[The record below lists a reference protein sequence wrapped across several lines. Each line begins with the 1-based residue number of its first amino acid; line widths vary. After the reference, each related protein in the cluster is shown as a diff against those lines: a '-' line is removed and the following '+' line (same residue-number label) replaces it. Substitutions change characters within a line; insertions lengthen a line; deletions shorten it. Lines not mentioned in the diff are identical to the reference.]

1 MKPEVRLPQ
10 ITGKN
15 HPQTKRNGARKDNFP
30 ENYGPA
36 YLRTP
41 RRMLGGE
48 GGGAGWLQTEGPV
61 IYCPLS
67 SGGPSAG
74 SFLRRMEKR
83 NIPAPGRRVES
94 GEGAQERLGGMGR
107 QEETPQ
113 KSGVAQPEMGAQIC
127 AQNGWERIFGSH
139 SQLCASV
146 SPLEQQSEGPG
157 DRQAG
162 LWGSEGGQVGRNL
175 ISLPGSP
182 FRGGKCRVQRCRGS
196 AGRALGAAGGVCASP
211 SGCPSSGSAQGVRR
225 G

>member
-10 ITGKN
+10 ITGKK
-15 HPQTKRNGARKDNFP
+15 PPPDKEERGEKRQLPRELWARIPADPPKDARRGGRRGGVAADRRP
-30 ENYGPA
+30 R
-36 YLRTP
+36 YLLP
-41 RRMLGGE
+41 FE
-48 GGGAGWLQTEGPV
+48 
-61 IYCPLS
+61 
-67 SGGPSAG
+67 
-74 SFLRRMEKR
+74 LRRPQRWKFSEEDGKR

-94 GEGAQERLGGMGR
+94 REGAQERLGGMGR
-107 QEETPQ
+107 QEEAPQ
-113 KSGVAQPEMGAQIC
+113 KSGAAQPEMGAQSC

-182 FRGGKCRVQRCRGS
+182 LRGGKCRVQRCRGS

>member
-15 HPQTKRNGARKDNFP
+15 PPQTKRNGARKDDFP
-30 ENYGPA
+30 QNYGPA

-41 RRMLGGE
+41 PKDARRGGRR
-48 GGGAGWLQTEGPV
+48 GGVAADRRPRYLLPFE
-61 IYCPLS
+61 
-67 SGGPSAG
+67 
-74 SFLRRMEKR
+74 LRRPQRWKFSEEDGKR

-113 KSGVAQPEMGAQIC
+113 KSRVTQPEMGAQIC

-162 LWGSEGGQVGRNL
+162 LWGSKGGQVGRNL

-182 FRGGKCRVQRCRGS
+182 FRGGKRRVQRRRGS
-196 AGRALGAAGGVCASP
+196 AGRALGATGGVCASP